1 MSASNC
7 FGCDRCIF
15 LDKVFDRFTM
25 INCLQIRDALPSD
38 LTQIVAIYN
47 ASIPNYLATADTEP
61 ITVESRLQWFAN
73 HSASTY
79 PLWIMEN
86 EQQQMLGWLGFQ
98 AFYGRPAYR
107 KTAELS
113 IYIDPAFQ
121 GQGLGKRL
129 LAEAIAQSP
138 RLGLK
143 TLLGFIFGHN
153 QPSLKLF
160 SQYQFEQWGFL
171 PLVADLG
178 EKERD
183 LVIMGRRVN

>member
-1 MSASNC
+1 
-7 FGCDRCIF
+7 
-15 LDKVFDRFTM
+15 
-25 INCLQIRDALPSD
+25 
-38 LTQIVAIYN
+38 
-47 ASIPNYLATADTEP
+47 
-61 ITVESRLQWFAN
+61 
-73 HSASTY
+73 
-79 PLWIMEN
+79 MEN

>member
-1 MSASNC
+1 
-7 FGCDRCIF
+7 
-15 LDKVFDRFTM
+15 M

-129 LAEAIAQSP
+129 LAEAIAQSS